1 MKNQESGIGNQESFP
16 DPWHHLK
23 SFTAARIA
31 LGRTGVSE
39 PLQAMLQF
47 RLAHAHARD
56 AVYAT
61 MDKEKLLPGIQSLK
75 LTAFLL
81 DTQAV
86 SRSQYLQKPDLGRR
100 LDKKA
105 AA

>member
-1 MKNQESGIGNQESFP
+1 MN
-16 DPWHHLK
+16 DPWTNLK
-23 SFTAARIA
+23 AFTAARIA

-56 AVYAT
+56 AVNAI

-86 SRSQYLQKPDLGRR
+86 SRSHGVFVLVASARR
-100 LDKKA
+100 DGGERDGHEQGC
-105 AA
+105 